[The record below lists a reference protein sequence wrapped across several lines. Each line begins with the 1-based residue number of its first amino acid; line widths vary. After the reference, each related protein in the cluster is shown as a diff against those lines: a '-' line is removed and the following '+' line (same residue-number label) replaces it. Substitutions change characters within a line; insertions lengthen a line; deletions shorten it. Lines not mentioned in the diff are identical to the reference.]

1 MKRKSLKLLASAL
14 LITVM
19 GAGMIGCG
27 NSSSSNDVA
36 ADKGA
41 ETKQEESISGSITI
55 SGSSALL
62 PLMEQSIEKFNE
74 KYPEVEISA
83 QAGGSGTGLT
93 QVLDGTVNIGN
104 SDIFAEDKLEADQ
117 ASQLVDHKVVAQGF
131 AVVVSKSLGIDS
143 LTKDQIKDI
152 FSGKVTNWNQITK
165 ADGTTG
171 PDKDIFVVHRKSGSG
186 TRATFEEKILDGD
199 KSLENDSIGVMQD
212 SNGAVLTAMK
222 QNDGAISYLGLAY
235 MNTDEAKEALSAVKI
250 DGKGYEKENIC
261 DGSYPFWSWG
271 HMYTKGEADEASKAF
286 IEFVSSSDNKE
297 SLENLGFISGSEMKV
312 Q

>member
-14 LITVM
+14 LITMM
-19 GAGMIGCG
+19 GVGMIGCG
-27 NSSSSNDVA
+27 SSNNDTG
-36 ADKGA
+36 ADKSA
-41 ETKQEESISGSITI
+41 DTTKEQSVSGSITI

-117 ASQLVDHKVVAQGF
+117 AKQLVDHKVVVQGF
-131 AVVVSKSLGIDS
+131 AVVVSKSLGIDN

-165 ADGTTG
+165 EDGTAG
-171 PDKDIFVVHRKSGSG
+171 PDKEIFVVHRKSGSG

-222 QNDGAISYLGLAY
+222 QNEGAISYLGLAY
-235 MNTDEAKEALSAVKI
+235 MNTDEAKEALTSVKI
-250 DGKGYEKENIC
+250 DGKSDEKANIC

-286 IEFVSSSDNKE
+286 IEYVSSSDNKE
-297 SLENLGFISGSEMKV
+297 SLENLGFISGNEMKV
-312 Q
+312 K

>member
-14 LITVM
+14 LITMM
-19 GAGMIGCG
+19 GVGMIGCG
-27 NSSSSNDVA
+27 SSNNDTG
-36 ADKGA
+36 ADKSA
-41 ETKQEESISGSITI
+41 DTTKEQSVSGSITI

-74 KYPEVEISA
+74 KYPDVEISA

-117 ASQLVDHKVVAQGF
+117 AKQLVDHKVVAQGF
-131 AVVVSKSLGIDS
+131 AVVVSKSLGIDN

-152 FSGKVTNWNQITK
+152 FSGKVTHWNQITK
-165 ADGTTG
+165 EDGTAG
-171 PDKDIFVVHRKSGSG
+171 PDKEIFVVHRKSGSG

-222 QNDGAISYLGLAY
+222 QNEGAISYLGLAY
-235 MNTDEAKEALSAVKI
+235 MNTDEAKEALTSVKI
-250 DGKGYEKENIC
+250 DGKSDEKANIC

-286 IEFVSSSDNKE
+286 IEYVSSSDNKE
-297 SLENLGFISGSEMKV
+297 SLENLGFISGNEMKV
-312 Q
+312 K

>member
-14 LITVM
+14 LITMM
-19 GAGMIGCG
+19 GVGMIGCG
-27 NSSSSNDVA
+27 SSNNDTG
-36 ADKGA
+36 ADKSA
-41 ETKQEESISGSITI
+41 DTTKEQSVSGSITI

-117 ASQLVDHKVVAQGF
+117 AKQLVDHKVVAQGF
-131 AVVVSKSLGIDS
+131 AVVVSKSLGIDN

-165 ADGTTG
+165 EDGTAV
-171 PDKDIFVVHRKSGSG
+171 PDKEIFVVHRKSGSG

-222 QNDGAISYLGLAY
+222 QNEGAISYLGLAY
-235 MNTDEAKEALSAVKI
+235 MNTDEAKEALTSVKI
-250 DGKGYEKENIC
+250 DGKSDEKANIC

-286 IEFVSSSDNKE
+286 IEYVSSSDNKE
-297 SLENLGFISGSEMKV
+297 SLENLGFISGNEMKV
-312 Q
+312 K

>member
-14 LITVM
+14 LITMM
-19 GAGMIGCG
+19 GVGMIGCG
-27 NSSSSNDVA
+27 SSNNDTG
-36 ADKGA
+36 ADKSA
-41 ETKQEESISGSITI
+41 DTTKEQSVSGSITI

-74 KYPEVEISA
+74 KYPDVEISA

-117 ASQLVDHKVVAQGF
+117 AKQLVDHKVVAQGF
-131 AVVVSKSLGIDS
+131 AVVVSKSLGIDN

-165 ADGTTG
+165 EDGTAG
-171 PDKDIFVVHRKSGSG
+171 PDKEIFVVHRKSGSG

-222 QNDGAISYLGLAY
+222 QNEGAISYLGLAY
-235 MNTDEAKEALSAVKI
+235 MNTDEAKEALTSVKI
-250 DGKGYEKENIC
+250 DGKSDEKANIC

-286 IEFVSSSDNKE
+286 IEYVSSSDNKE
-297 SLENLGFISGSEMKV
+297 SLENLAFISGNEMKV
-312 Q
+312 K

>member
-14 LITVM
+14 LITMM
-19 GAGMIGCG
+19 GVGMIGCG
-27 NSSSSNDVA
+27 SSNNDTG
-36 ADKGA
+36 ADKSA
-41 ETKQEESISGSITI
+41 DTTKEQSVSGSITI

-117 ASQLVDHKVVAQGF
+117 AKQLVDHKVVAQGF
-131 AVVVSKSLGIDS
+131 AVVVSKSLGIDN

-152 FSGKVTNWNQITK
+152 FSGKVTDWNQITK
-165 ADGTTG
+165 EDGTAG
-171 PDKDIFVVHRKSGSG
+171 PDKEIFVVHRKSGSG

-222 QNDGAISYLGLAY
+222 QNEGAISYLGLAY
-235 MNTDEAKEALSAVKI
+235 MNTDEAKEALTSVKI
-250 DGKGYEKENIC
+250 DGKSDEKANIC

-286 IEFVSSSDNKE
+286 IEYVSSSDNKE
-297 SLENLGFISGSEMKV
+297 SLENLGFISGNEMKV
-312 Q
+312 K